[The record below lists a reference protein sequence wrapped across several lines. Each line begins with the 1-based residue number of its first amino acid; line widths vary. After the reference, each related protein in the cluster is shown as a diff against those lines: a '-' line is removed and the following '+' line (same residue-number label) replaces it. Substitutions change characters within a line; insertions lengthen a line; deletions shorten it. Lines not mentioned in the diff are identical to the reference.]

1 MTTIFHVFCFQDHAE
16 TKAQLEKVKKDLA
29 ETKKESHK
37 RKKLLMA
44 QQQLIHAG
52 SGSYNK
58 VQQEQLWKK
67 NHIEIV
73 FVQQIFVMQ
82 LNIII
87 PYTRHTRSCIGCN
100 FSARSALK
108 LSSIHRFSNRT

>member
-1 MTTIFHVFCFQDHAE
+1 MCFIVQDHAE

-58 VQQEQLWKK
+58 VELEQLRNK
-67 NHIEIV
+67 ITEIV
-73 FVQQIFVMQ
+73 FLQPIFSCKWIPTYLIPGTHVHVMVV
-82 LNIII
+82 I
-87 PYTRHTRSCIGCN
+87 SV
-100 FSARSALK
+100 
-108 LSSIHRFSNRT
+108 SILP

>member
-1 MTTIFHVFCFQDHAE
+1 MCFVVQDHAE

-67 NHIEIV
+67 KIEIV

-87 PYTRHTRSCIGCN
+87 PYTRHTRTCIGCN

>member
-1 MTTIFHVFCFQDHAE
+1 MCFIVQDHAE

-58 VQQEQLWKK
+58 VELEQLRNK
-67 NHIEIV
+67 ITEID
-73 FVQQIFVMQ
+73 FLQPIFVMQ
-82 LNIII
+82 ININI
-87 PYTRHTRSCIGCN
+87 PYTRHTCTCNGCH
-100 FSARSALK
+100 FSVHSALK
-108 LSSIHRFSNRT
+108 LSSIHHFFNRT

>member
-67 NHIEIV
+67 KSHRDCFCTTDFCNAIE
-73 FVQQIFVMQ
+73 
-82 LNIII
+82 
-87 PYTRHTRSCIGCN
+87 YYHTLYQAHP
-100 FSARSALK
+100 FMYWL
-108 LSSIHRFSNRT
+108 

>member
-1 MTTIFHVFCFQDHAE
+1 MWFFVQDHAE

-58 VQQEQLWKK
+58 VELEQLRNK
-67 NHIEIV
+67 ITEIV
-73 FVQQIFVMQ
+73 FLQPIFSCKWISTY
-82 LNIII
+82 LI
-87 PYTRHTRSCIGCN
+87 PGTLVHLMVVISV
-100 FSARSALK
+100 
-108 LSSIHRFSNRT
+108 SILP

>member
-1 MTTIFHVFCFQDHAE
+1 MCFIVQDHAE

-58 VQQEQLWKK
+58 VELEQLRNK
-67 NHIEIV
+67 ITEIV
-73 FVQQIFVMQ
+73 FLQPIFSCKWISTYLIHVPGTHVHVMVV
-82 LNIII
+82 I
-87 PYTRHTRSCIGCN
+87 SV
-100 FSARSALK
+100 
-108 LSSIHRFSNRT
+108 SILP

>member
-1 MTTIFHVFCFQDHAE
+1 MCFIVQDHAE

-58 VQQEQLWKK
+58 VELEQLRNK
-67 NHIEIV
+67 ITEIV
-73 FVQQIFVMQ
+73 FLQPIFFMQMNINYLIPGTHVHVMVV
-82 LNIII
+82 I
-87 PYTRHTRSCIGCN
+87 SV
-100 FSARSALK
+100 
-108 LSSIHRFSNRT
+108 SILP

>member
-1 MTTIFHVFCFQDHAE
+1 MKYLQHISIDEIYKNDNHFQCVNFIVQDHAE

-58 VQQEQLWKK
+58 VKGEQLWK
-67 NHIEIV
+67 
-73 FVQQIFVMQ
+73 
-82 LNIII
+82 
-87 PYTRHTRSCIGCN
+87 
-100 FSARSALK
+100 
-108 LSSIHRFSNRT
+108 

>member
-1 MTTIFHVFCFQDHAE
+1 MCFIVQDHAE

-58 VQQEQLWKK
+58 VELEQLRNK
-67 NHIEIV
+67 ITEIV
-73 FVQQIFVMQ
+73 FLQPIFFSCKWISTY
-82 LNIII
+82 LI
-87 PYTRHTRSCIGCN
+87 PDTHVHVKVVISV
-100 FSARSALK
+100 
-108 LSSIHRFSNRT
+108 SILP

>member
-1 MTTIFHVFCFQDHAE
+1 MCFIVQDHAE

-58 VQQEQLWKK
+58 VELEQLRNK
-67 NHIEIV
+67 ITEIV
-73 FVQQIFVMQ
+73 FLQPIFSCKWISTY
-82 LNIII
+82 LI
-87 PYTRHTRSCIGCN
+87 PDTHVHVKVVISV
-100 FSARSALK
+100 
-108 LSSIHRFSNRT
+108 SILP

>member
-1 MTTIFHVFCFQDHAE
+1 MCFIVQDHAE

-58 VQQEQLWKK
+58 VELEQ
-67 NHIEIV
+67 NHRDCFLTTNFFSHANEY
-73 FVQQIFVMQ
+73 Q
-82 LNIII
+82 
-87 PYTRHTRSCIGCN
+87 HT
-100 FSARSALK
+100 LYQT
-108 LSSIHRFSNRT
+108 HMYM

>member
-1 MTTIFHVFCFQDHAE
+1 MEICISADNKYRNNPNNLIYLKKYEIFTAYLNWWDLQKWQPFSMWFFVQDHAE

-58 VQQEQLWKK
+58 VKGEQLW
-67 NHIEIV
+67 N
-73 FVQQIFVMQ
+73 
-82 LNIII
+82 
-87 PYTRHTRSCIGCN
+87 
-100 FSARSALK
+100 
-108 LSSIHRFSNRT
+108 

>member
-1 MTTIFHVFCFQDHAE
+1 MCFIVQDHAE

-58 VQQEQLWKK
+58 VELEQLRNK
-67 NHIEIV
+67 ITEILTTN
-73 FVQQIFVMQ
+73 FFHANEYQ
-82 LNIII
+82 
-87 PYTRHTRSCIGCN
+87 HTLYQAHLYI
-100 FSARSALK
+100 
-108 LSSIHRFSNRT
+108 